1 MLQNLKNNHKK
12 FLLLFLIIFC
22 GLFFS
27 KNSFAQS
34 LPRENLEFYS
44 KNNIL
49 YYNPLGS
56 LDCANSSAGL
66 LSGDSIEEKI
76 WNYFVNAKIP
86 GVSNNAAVIAGI
98 MGNLYVESG
107 YDPFI
112 RNNIGYS
119 GIYQTEFGNIK
130 NLVEEKYG
138 NTYWYIGDVGN
149 IDRYPEDITVG
160 AIIIELDQLTKKNT
174 RFSKD
179 FVNNLDQVTHNSGK
193 EGASSYAE
201 LFLVNIE
208 RAVGGSDYLT
218 DTKVQNFVNTK
229 LYPGIP
235 RYQNGPYQGAKKRS
249 QEAQRIFEQYASS
262 TVGSSGASLKG
273 DCYYTST
280 DNFTYYDQYDPK
292 WSGLRFGSGGI
303 NGSSGNTIGA
313 AGCGPTSFAMLA
325 TALLGRDILP
335 SETADIA
342 GKAGMYMD
350 GVGSSWDLTKTLAN
364 SYSLD
369 YEHINVSGLNTD
381 QVIEKI
387 NEYLKNG
394 WMIHTSGSGSS
405 PFTTGGHYI
414 GIRGLTKD
422 GKWLIADSNDKQGQ
436 KEGKNN
442 TYKEWDPK
450 EIITN
455 GMALENLNTIQ
466 ASSISTCGKI
476 SNCSGA
482 IVSGGLTEEQAKR
495 LAQYYKL
502 DSSTAG
508 YIMPAGTKWN
518 CVSFSAF
525 FLQKFTSIGKQNSI
539 TWGNG
544 KDTAQYAHNNFNLPL
559 GSTPRPFSIF
569 SITAGRTVCSDGH
582 LCGHTGVVV
591 AVNGNDVMTVEA
603 SYGSIG
609 YTEVRHHDL
618 SYFKNTKYTDNFAYT
633 DNIINMQ
640 ELSKV
645 IGE

>member
-1 MLQNLKNNHKK
+1 
-12 FLLLFLIIFC
+12 
-22 GLFFS
+22 
-27 KNSFAQS
+27 
-34 LPRENLEFYS
+34 
-44 KNNIL
+44 
-49 YYNPLGS
+49 
-56 LDCANSSAGL
+56 
-66 LSGDSIEEKI
+66 
-76 WNYFVNAKIP
+76 
-86 GVSNNAAVIAGI
+86 
-98 MGNLYVESG
+98 MGNLQAESG
-107 YDPFI
+107 YDPFVYHDQY
-112 RNNIGYS
+112 G
-119 GIYQTEFGNIK
+119 GIYMTTYQTFQSYFSK
-130 NLVEEKYG
+130 NGHNDYNQYWTYREYG
-138 NTYWYIGDVGN
+138 
-149 IDRYPEDITVG
+149 DITEYSNQEAVNG
-160 AIIIELDQLTKKNT
+160 AILLELDQLTKENSGFKT
-174 RFSKD
+174 FLK
-179 FVNNLDQVTHNSGK
+179 NLDRVSNKSGV
-193 EGASSYAE
+193 EGASNYAE
-201 LFLVNIE
+201 LFLVYIE
-208 RAVGGSDYLT
+208 KAVADNDCVPHSADYGGTRLT
-218 DTKVQNFVNTK
+218 DPKVQQAANDFYKYN
-229 LYPGIP
+229 
-235 RYQNGPYQGAKKRS
+235 RSCQNIPYQAANKRS
-249 QEAQRIFEQYASS
+249 ENAREIFEKYSSS

-273 DCYYTST
+273 DCYYSST

-303 NGSSGNTIGA
+303 NGNSGSTIGA

-325 TALLGRDILP
+325 TALLGRNVLP

-350 GVGSSWDLTKTLAN
+350 GVGSSWNLTKTLAD

-381 QVIEKI
+381 QIIEKI

-394 WMIHTSGSGSS
+394 WMIHVSGSGSS
-405 PFTTGGHYI
+405 PFTAGGHYI

-436 KEGKNN
+436 REGKNN

-455 GMALENLNTIQ
+455 GMALENLNAIQ